1 MRPIAAHPVHRPIR
15 LGRNGGDRLDR
26 IEEMHLLVPV
36 LDVPR
41 KIKQYYNLGSRTYC
55 SAQADLT
62 PSDKC
67 VESAQRCR
75 RALIDEQAVRLRV
88 DVLHRHLEAVE
99 SAGLRHLNLVSEV
112 DRQVLVD
119 DTVRSSEE
127 GQDVLDEVLLVRVE
141 FLRVFRLQEY
151 ATLS

>member
-1 MRPIAAHPVHRPIR
+1 MTPAWNPR
-15 LGRNGGDRLDR
+15 GG
-26 IEEMHLLVPV
+26 
-36 LDVPR
+36 
-41 KIKQYYNLGSRTYC
+41 
-55 SAQADLT
+55 A
-62 PSDKC
+62 
-67 VESAQRCR
+67 

-112 DRQVLVD
+112 HRQVLVD